1 MMETVIGRMAEE
13 ADTGQV
19 QALWSQ
25 CFDDTPAFVDW
36 YFSRYYR
43 PENTI
48 GIFDSQKLLASAQVI
63 PYRIRLRGKA
73 MDCGYVVGVDTA
85 PEARNRGY
93 ARKLLFSSADKN
105 KSERIALRGK
115 VLGQCAGNRCVC
127 GNR

>member
-1 MMETVIGRMAEE
+1 MMEPVTCRMAEE

-63 PYRIRLRGKA
+63 PYRIRLRGTM

-85 PEARNRGY
+85 PEARNQGY
-93 ARKLLFSSADKN
+93 ARRLLKECLEMQRQIQPGAD
-105 KSERIALRGK
+105 LRKTGDS
-115 VLGQCAGNRCVC
+115 
-127 GNR
+127 